1 MIKICII
8 GNSNLGTFFNYIKL
22 FNKKNIEF
30 LIIFTKKKKFKKL
43 KNVKINFI
51 SNLNK
56 NKFNKSP

>member
-30 LIIFTKKKKFKKL
+30 LIISTKKKKIQNL
-43 KNVKINFI
+43 KN
-51 SNLNK
+51 L
-56 NKFNKSP
+56 KFN